1 MRKVI
6 LTLPILFLITGCEAA
21 GIGALE
27 VVTSVGSWAADSII
41 EAQTGKSITDN
52 LASDI
57 TGKDC
62 TLKNIFDSEKDICK
76 DKEATSTKEGDQT
89 NGKRQEEQR

>member
-1 MRKVI
+1 MI
-6 LTLPILFLITGCEAA
+6 EI
-21 GIGALE
+21 
-27 VVTSVGSWAADSII
+27 VTSVGSWAADGII
-41 EAQTGKSITDN
+41 EAKTGKSITDN

-76 DKEATSTKEGDQT
+76 DKEDATSTKEGDLD
-89 NGKRQEEQR
+89 NGRQKE

>member
-1 MRKVI
+1 MIRR
-6 LTLPILFLITGCEAA
+6 TLIALMTVLCLSGCEAV
-21 GIGALE
+21 GIGVLE
-27 VVTSVGSWAADSII
+27 VVTSVGSWAADGII
-41 EAQTGKSITDN
+41 EAKTGKSITDN

-76 DKEATSTKEGDQT
+76 DKEATSTKEGDLD
-89 NGKRQEEQR
+89 NGRQKK